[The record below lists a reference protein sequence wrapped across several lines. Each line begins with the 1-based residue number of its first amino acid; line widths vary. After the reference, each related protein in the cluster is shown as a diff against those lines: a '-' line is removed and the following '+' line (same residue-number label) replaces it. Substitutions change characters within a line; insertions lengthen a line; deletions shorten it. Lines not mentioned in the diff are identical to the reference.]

1 MGFSCVCFVFFF
13 FGASE
18 VKSTTPPPLLFFA
31 VEAVEGGK
39 GAAAAK
45 TSSAAFAD
53 AGVAAVTRAEE
64 LVVEVVAGVDTG
76 ADRSPFTISEHFLQI
91 SLLLGFELI

>member
-1 MGFSCVCFVFFF
+1 MYH
-13 FGASE
+13 
-18 VKSTTPPPLLFFA
+18 PQIDFA

-45 TSSAAFAD
+45 TSAAFAD
-53 AGVAAVTRAEE
+53 AGVAAVARAEE

-76 ADRSPFTISEHFLQI
+76 ADRSPFTISAHFLQI